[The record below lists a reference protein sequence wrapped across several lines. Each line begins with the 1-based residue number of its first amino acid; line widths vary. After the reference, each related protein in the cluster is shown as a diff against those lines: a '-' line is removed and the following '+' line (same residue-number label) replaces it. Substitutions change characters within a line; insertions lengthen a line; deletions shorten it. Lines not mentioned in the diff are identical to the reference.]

1 MNNHPR
7 PNPNSIQNQ
16 IMQRP
21 TGGRYPPG
29 RRIPTNFNEPILPT
43 SRSQVCV
50 CLHFVFLVR
59 IFFREIDFTEK
70 ILLIVYVLI
79 YVLSI
84 YFQPHRGT
92 QRPGPM
98 GPPTGPAGP
107 FPTNHTSRD
116 PAAAAA
122 ASAAAAAAAHAAATA
137 SHVNAAANNP
147 SRLQKIGNA
156 LPILNL
162 PDHKTNEPDMQK
174 IFSDMIVES
183 SIMPPPLSAIITPR
197 YV

>member
-1 MNNHPR
+1 MKSIFRNFLAVRLHIILGQMFVYISCT
-7 PNPNSIQNQ
+7 NS
-16 IMQRP
+16 
-21 TGGRYPPG
+21 
-29 RRIPTNFNEPILPT
+29 
-43 SRSQVCV
+43 
-50 CLHFVFLVR
+50 CL
-59 IFFREIDFTEK
+59 FTF
-70 ILLIVYVLI
+70 
-79 YVLSI
+79 
-84 YFQPHRGT
+84 FQPHRGPQ

-116 PAAAAA
+116 PAAAANA
-122 ASAAAAAAAHAAATA
+122 AAAAAAAAHAAA
-137 SHVNAAANNP
+137 HVAAANP

-197 YV
+197 YVKCHISCLFTFLL

>member
-1 MNNHPR
+1 M
-7 PNPNSIQNQ
+7 
-16 IMQRP
+16 
-21 TGGRYPPG
+21 Y
-29 RRIPTNFNEPILPT
+29 
-43 SRSQVCV
+43 
-50 CLHFVFLVR
+50 
-59 IFFREIDFTEK
+59 
-70 ILLIVYVLI
+70 
-79 YVLSI
+79 LSI

-122 ASAAAAAAAHAAATA
+122 ASAAAAAAAAHAAATA

>member
-1 MNNHPR
+1 MKLISR
-7 PNPNSIQNQ
+7 KNPLDC
-16 IMQRP
+16 
-21 TGGRYPPG
+21 
-29 RRIPTNFNEPILPT
+29 IL
-43 SRSQVCV
+43 
-50 CLHFVFLVR
+50 
-59 IFFREIDFTEK
+59 I
-70 ILLIVYVLI
+70 I

>member
-1 MNNHPR
+1 
-7 PNPNSIQNQ
+7 
-16 IMQRP
+16 MQRP
-21 TGGRYPPG
+21 SGGRYPPG

-43 SRSQVCV
+43 SRSQVCLFRF
-50 CLHFVFLVR
+50 CFWQEM
-59 IFFREIDFTEK
+59 IREIHFTEK

-122 ASAAAAAAAHAAATA
+122 ASAAAAAAAAHAAATA

>member
-1 MNNHPR
+1 MNNPNR
-7 PNPNSIQNQ
+7 PNPNSIQNP
-16 IMQRP
+16 IIQRP

-29 RRIPTNFNEPILPT
+29 RRMPPNINETFLPT
-43 SRSQVCV
+43 SRSQ
-50 CLHFVFLVR
+50 
-59 IFFREIDFTEK
+59 
-70 ILLIVYVLI
+70 
-79 YVLSI
+79 
-84 YFQPHRGT
+84 PHRGPL
-92 QRPGPM
+92 RPPM
-98 GPPTGPAGP
+98 GPPTAAGP
-107 FPTNHTSRD
+107 FPNNHTSRD
-116 PAAAAA
+116 PAAV
-122 ASAAAAAAAHAAATA
+122 AAAAAAAAAA
-137 SHVNAAANNP
+137 SNVNAAAQS